1 MPIYNYHCQKCDVEM
16 EASASISARDAVK
29 IHTCG
34 GRMKRVLSLPL
45 PAIIAR
51 TGRGMA
57 LDSLNSGKAIPDRW
71 YKSEFE
77 KGAAAGAESYQRR
90 VW

>member
-1 MPIYNYHCQKCDVEM
+1 
-16 EASASISARDAVK
+16 
-29 IHTCG
+29 
-34 GRMKRVLSLPL
+34 
-45 PAIIAR
+45 
-51 TGRGMA
+51 MA